1 MEEAWEGRNKRVFE
15 KSWERERRNGIYQ
28 SETKWKKA
36 QCENS
41 RVGVESEKL
50 KDNKKG
56 KGTSR
61 GSQILLELLSG
72 ISGKNIRLRRRNG
85 EMRKADSKIF

>member
-1 MEEAWEGRNKRVFE
+1 M
-15 KSWERERRNGIYQ
+15 
-28 SETKWKKA
+28 
-36 QCENS
+36 
-41 RVGVESEKL
+41 GVESEKL